1 MNETLHDE
9 DIHDILV
16 ELKVSVVLY
25 GENYFCSIASAILV
39 FRIEGD
45 LQAEMEYN
53 VHDNVFSNNLAI
65 STSPLHLQMYV
76 SMVVQKGQT

>member
-45 LQAEMEYN
+45 L
-53 VHDNVFSNNLAI
+53 
-65 STSPLHLQMYV
+65 
-76 SMVVQKGQT
+76 

>member
-25 GENYFCSIASAILV
+25 GVNYFCSIASAILV
-39 FRIEGD
+39 FRIEWGY
-45 LQAEMEYN
+45 LGRN
-53 VHDNVFSNNLAI
+53 GI
-65 STSPLHLQMYV
+65 
-76 SMVVQKGQT
+76 